1 MMISSGCSGSTFRK
15 CVQRVAIVSALIF
28 IVCSPA
34 ILANTPISE
43 KVILQL
49 PWHHQFQFAG
59 YYAAQQQGFYQEAG
73 LEVEIR
79 SGFFKNNQLAN
90 SAEEVVFQRAH
101 FGVARSEL
109 LIHHA
114 RGLPVVVLANIV
126 QRSPTVFITLEE
138 YGFER
143 LEEIGGRPISLTL
156 PDSTYGNLLS
166 AETLGALKAAGLN
179 INTLNNHSP
188 SWKLQD
194 LIDGKT
200 QLMPGWATDEPFM
213 LERMG
218 HHPVT
223 ISPLDYGID
232 LYGDLLFTHQQL
244 LLENPS
250 MVEAFR
256 AASLRGWRYAL
267 DNPDTVIEYIVE
279 NLQTPGPLYDAD
291 FFRYEAQQL
300 RLFMQP
306 ELIEVG
312 YINPDRWQAIANLME
327 ELEMIQPV
335 SLEGFLYQP
344 ISPDSAWQK
353 FWHWLAIT
361 LLMLLITFALIGWLH
376 RSNRKLVLEIRKKE
390 LTEKELIQLAT
401 LDPLTGLMNRLS
413 FHKILQKSVKEAR
426 QHQLPLCVM
435 MLDADYF
442 KQINDTYGHLAG
454 DIVLKNISTLVSNL
468 IRTEDIACRYGG
480 EEFAFILP
488 NTRLHDALLIA
499 QRIVNEVADSSNI
512 VNDIEIS
519 CTVSIGLAE
528 LNESDKDGINLLN
541 RADTYLYKAKAL
553 GRNQIA
559 TQGED

>member
-1 MMISSGCSGSTFRK
+1 MMFLSCFLRPTLHKKFKRKRLAVVLFFVVLCNSIEASSLKT
-15 CVQRVAIVSALIF
+15 
-28 IVCSPA
+28 
-34 ILANTPISE
+34 E

-109 LIHHA
+109 LIHYA
-114 RGLPVVVLANIV
+114 RGLPVVVLANII
-126 QRSPTVFITLEE
+126 QRSPTVFVTLQD
-138 YGFER
+138 YGFKR
-143 LEEIGGRPISLTL
+143 LEEIGDRPISLTL
-156 PDSTYGNLLS
+156 PEATYGNLLS
-166 AETLGALKAAGLN
+166 AETLGALQAAN
-179 INTLNNHSP
+179 IDIETLNNHSP
-188 SWKLQD
+188 SWNLQD
-194 LIDGKT
+194 LIEGNT
-200 QLMPGWATDEPFM
+200 QLISGWATDEPYM
-213 LERMG
+213 LKRLG
-218 HHPVT
+218 FQPVT

-244 LLENPS
+244 LLENPE

-256 AASLRGWRYAL
+256 QASLRGWRYAL
-267 DNPDTVIEYIVE
+267 ENPDSTIKYIIEE
-279 NLQTPGPLYDAD
+279 LQTLSPLYDAD
-291 FFRYEAQQL
+291 FLSNEAQKL
-300 RLFMQP
+300 RQFMQP
-306 ELIEVG
+306 ELIEIG
-312 YINPDRWQAIANLME
+312 YINPDRWQTIAELMQALGLIE
-327 ELEMIQPV
+327 PI

-344 ISPDSAWQK
+344 SIVVSEWK
-353 FWHWLAIT
+353 RLWYWLAIT
-361 LLMLLITFALIGWLH
+361 VILLLISLPLIAWLH
-376 RSNRKLVLEIRKKE
+376 RNNRKLVLEIRKKE

-426 QHQLPLCVM
+426 QYQLPLCVM

-454 DIVLKNISTLVSNL
+454 DIVLKNIATLVRTL
-468 IRTEDIACRYGG
+468 IRIEDIACRYGG
-480 EEFAFILP
+480 EEFAFVLP
-488 NTRLHDALLIA
+488 NTRLHEALLIA
-499 QRIVNEVADSSNI
+499 QRIVNEVADSTNL
-512 VNDIEIS
+512 VNDIEIT

-528 LNESDKDGINLLN
+528 LNESDKDGIHLLN

-559 TQGED
+559 TQSVD

>member
-1 MMISSGCSGSTFRK
+1 MIFTGCSGSSFRK
-15 CVQRVAIVSALIF
+15 YVQRIAIVFALLF
-28 IVCSPA
+28 VGFSPVA
-34 ILANTPISE
+34 LANSPTPY

-73 LEVEIR
+73 LDVEIR
-79 SGFFKNNQLAN
+79 SGFFNNNQLAN

-143 LEEIGGRPISLTL
+143 LEDIGDRPISLTL
-156 PDSTYGNLLS
+156 PDATYGNLLS

-179 INTLNNHSP
+179 INSLNNHSP
-188 SWKLQD
+188 TWKLED
-194 LIDGKT
+194 LIEGNT
-200 QLMPGWATDEPFM
+200 QLMPGWATDEPYM

-218 HHPVT
+218 HRPVT

-244 LLENPS
+244 LIENPS
-250 MVEAFR
+250 KVEAFR

-267 DNPDTVIEYIVE
+267 DNPDSVIEYIVE

-291 FFRYEAQQL
+291 FFIYEAQQL
-300 RLFMQP
+300 RQFMQP
-306 ELIEVG
+306 ELIEIG
-312 YINPDRWQAIANLME
+312 YINPDRWQAIADLME
-327 ELEMIQPV
+327 ELEMIQQV
-335 SLEGFLYQP
+335 SLDGFLYQP
-344 ISPDSAWQK
+344 STSSDEWQK
-353 FWHWLAIT
+353 LWNWLVIA
-361 LLMLLITFALIGWLH
+361 LLMLLTTFALIGWLH

-390 LTEKELIQLAT
+390 HTEKELIELAT

-413 FHKILQKSVKEAR
+413 FNEILQQSVKQAR
-426 QHQLPLCVM
+426 QLQQPLCVM
-435 MLDADYF
+435 MLDADNF

-454 DIVLKNISTLVSNL
+454 DVVLKNIATLVRTL
-468 IRTEDIACRYGG
+468 IRTDDIACRFGG
-480 EEFAFILP
+480 EEFAFILT
-488 NTRLHDALLIA
+488 NTRLNTAHLIA
-499 QRIVNEVADSSNI
+499 QRIVNEIADTINQ
-512 VNDIEIS
+512 VNDIEIL

-528 LNESDKDGINLLN
+528 LNSSDKDGISLLN
-541 RADTYLYKAKAL
+541 RADTYLYKAKDL

-559 TQGED
+559 T